1 MGTVPCVETF
11 GQAPG
16 AAVGTPTPPRGT
28 HAAFG
33 HDYGAASRTS
43 GRAGLTQYDP
53 RRSLPA
59 SLPTRRRRVRSL
71 SCWVALLTLSACSV
85 YRPLPLDAR
94 PGKHLAELSV
104 PASTLLPGG
113 LRTHVFDPSDG
124 LDVTEIAMLAVTQ
137 SPELRVLRAQAKV
150 GHAQAFAAGLLPDPV
165 FGYSRDRPDAGQ
177 QGASTAYTRGLSW
190 DVGNLVTLAARR
202 TAGRRADEQVDLG
215 LLWSEWQVIAQ
226 ARLTFVQIQRGRELV
241 VRLEAEV
248 AALEPLAPH
257 LKAALER
264 GVVSFD
270 VATTGLAA
278 ASDAARQLADAR
290 GSLATRE
297 QDLRDLLGLAAGE
310 PLPLT
315 GELDLAALDETS
327 TAAALE
333 QLPQRRPDLRALAAG
348 YGAQEARVR
357 AAILG
362 QFPAVN
368 VGVTRSHDN
377 SGISSRGLALSIS
390 LPLFDANRGAIRIER
405 ATREQLHEEYAQ
417 RLLNARGEVARLL
430 ATQQI
435 FASREAE
442 LAPFAATLAATAE
455 RASQAYARGAT
466 DWTVYLAS
474 RQSALAAAVELIA
487 VRTSLAE
494 TRIALATLLAG
505 DWTA

>member
-1 MGTVPCVETF
+1 MANSGPRNCLPRWERTGRDP
-11 GQAPG
+11 
-16 AAVGTPTPPRGT
+16 AAGI
-28 HAAFG
+28 
-33 HDYGAASRTS
+33 SS
-43 GRAGLTQYDP
+43 GRVLLAGLAM
-53 RRSLPA
+53 L
-59 SLPTRRRRVRSL
+59 
-71 SCWVALLTLSACSV
+71 ALGACAI
-85 YRPLPLDAR
+85 YRPLPLEAR

-104 PASTLLPGG
+104 PAATLLPGG
-113 LRTHVFDPSDG
+113 LRTHPFDPSDG
-124 LDVTEIAMLAVTQ
+124 LDVTELAMLAVTQ
-137 SPELRVLRAQAKV
+137 SPELKVLRAQAKV

-165 FGYSRDRPDAGQ
+165 FGFSRDRPNSGQ
-177 QGASTAYTRGLSW
+177 QGASTATTRGVSW
-190 DVGNLVTLAARR
+190 DVGSLVTLASRR

-226 ARLTFVQIQRGRELV
+226 ARLSFVQIRHSRELV
-241 VRLEAEV
+241 ARLEAEV
-248 AALEPLAPH
+248 AAIAPLAPH

-264 GVVSFD
+264 GVLSFE

-290 GSLATRE
+290 SSLATRE
-297 QDLRDLLGLAAGE
+297 QDLCDLLGLAAGE
-310 PLPLT
+310 PLPLV
-315 GELDLAALDETS
+315 GDLDLTPMDEAS

-348 YGAQEARVR
+348 YGAEEARVR

-368 VGVTRSHDN
+368 VGVTRSRDN
-377 SGISSRGLALSIS
+377 TGISSSGLTLSVS

-417 RLLNARGEVARLL
+417 RLLTARGDIARLL
-430 ATQQI
+430 AAQQI
-435 FASREAE
+435 LASREAE

-455 RASQAYARGAT
+455 HASQAYARGAT

-487 VRTSLAE
+487 VRESLAQ
-494 TRIALATLLAG
+494 TRIGLATLLAG
-505 DWTA
+505 NWAA